1 MEKLRLV
8 EKDPLLKSV
17 KILWDINGDLF
28 FYKTNVKKRV
38 RPMRLFPHL
47 STQSFISLRD
57 EEGKEI
63 HLVEKLADLDPAS
76 AKALLAGLSIYD
88 FVFEVKEVYS
98 IEESFE
104 LRVYNVETQVGK
116 RRFVTG
122 IEDYPSSYNDNGLI
136 LIDECK
142 DTYAIPDV
150 MALPQKSQTL
160 LWPYFDSPEMK

>member
-88 FVFEVKEVYS
+88 FVFEVKEAY
-98 IEESFE
+98 
-104 LRVYNVETQVGK
+104 
-116 RRFVTG
+116 
-122 IEDYPSSYNDNGLI
+122 
-136 LIDECK
+136 
-142 DTYAIPDV
+142 
-150 MALPQKSQTL
+150 
-160 LWPYFDSPEMK
+160 